1 MNTVPIRIPQ
11 EEDFNDYLMEFN
23 NKIKMALLNQNYPYD
38 RLIRTLRSSGQ
49 LHSSSLF
56 NVMFAYQI
64 YDSSFKLGDVELVEE
79 TKSILIEK
87 YDLTVNVV
95 DFGNNI
101 KIQISFNSSKYS
113 YGDIEQLLQK
123 YIESINN
130 ILDGREI

>member
-1 MNTVPIRIPQ
+1 M
-11 EEDFNDYLMEFN
+11 
-23 NKIKMALLNQNYPYD
+23 
-38 RLIRTLRSSGQ
+38 
-49 LHSSSLF
+49 
-56 NVMFAYQI
+56 
-64 YDSSFKLGDVELVEE
+64 
-79 TKSILIEK
+79 KSILIEK